1 MNKII
6 QIGNI
11 RKATPK
17 FNNPQCGR
25 VYSIDGIAP
34 TINTCQGGEREPK
47 VMVKINSEDDYM
59 KTVCERR
66 TDEGL
71 RTFKDDVIGTIR
83 TIDSGV
89 TNE

>member
-6 QIGNI
+6 QLGNL
-11 RKATPK
+11 RKGTPT
-17 FNNPQCGR
+17 FSNPQCGR
-25 VYSIDGIAP
+25 VYSIGGIAP

-47 VMVKINSEDDYM
+47 VLVKVNDM
-59 KTVCERR
+59 KMVCERR
-66 TDEGL
+66 MDEGL
-71 RTFKDDVIGTIR
+71 RTFKDDAIGTIR